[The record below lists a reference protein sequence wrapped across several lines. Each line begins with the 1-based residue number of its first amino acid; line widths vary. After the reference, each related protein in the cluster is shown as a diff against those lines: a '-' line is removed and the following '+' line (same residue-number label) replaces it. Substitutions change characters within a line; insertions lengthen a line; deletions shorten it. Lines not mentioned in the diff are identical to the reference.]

1 MSSLRIIP
9 GALLF
14 VGLVGLVA
22 VAAAQQ
28 PAPGDPPKANNRPPT
43 ASATRRSKPEPFD
56 GATAERMNAQCV
68 TLQTALGNIE
78 FEMYADAAPE
88 TVRNFLNLTAIGAFD
103 TTVFNRVVKDFVVQ
117 GGKMSAHEHMT
128 EALAE
133 RVQRT
138 IADEPNYVKHER
150 GIVSMARPDTS
161 NGATT
166 NFFILLSAAPHLDGK
181 FAAFG
186 RVRSG
191 MDVADK
197 INQGELNGDK
207 PVTPVRINRAVIAP
221 CTPLAPSE
229 PAP

>member
-1 MSSLRIIP
+1 ML
-9 GALLF
+9 GF
-14 VGLVGLVA
+14 FTT
-22 VAAAQQ
+22 AAAQQ
-28 PAPGDPPKANNRPPT
+28 TTPGDPAKANNRPPT
-43 ASATRRSKPEPFD
+43 VTAPRRVKPEPYD
-56 GATAERMNAQCV
+56 GATAERMNSQCV

-78 FEMYADAAPE
+78 LEMFADAAPE
-88 TVRNFLNLTAIGAFD
+88 TVRNFLNLTSLGAFD

-117 GGKMSAHEHMT
+117 GGKMSVHEHMT

-138 IADEPNYVKHER
+138 IMDEPNYVKHER
-150 GIVSMARPDTS
+150 GIVSMARPDTP

-166 NFFILLSAAPHLDGK
+166 NFFILLKTASHLDGK

-186 RVRSG
+186 KVRNG

-207 PVTPVRINRAVIAP
+207 PVNPVKINRAVIAP
-221 CTPLAPSE
+221 CSPQAAE
-229 PAP
+229 PVSQGQ